1 MLLNDRLFGFVLT
14 SCPRGNRGC
23 DFKLLL
29 FCIYA
34 SVDEPPIMPI
44 LNCFPGVPWNQ
55 VISWRTRSC
64 FSFDSTVHLNVSR
77 PVTLS
82 MTDTTGFL
90 IIFGYL
96 PLRKKKKHG
105 SSDHLNFYI
114 SIFQY
119 IMQSNFTR
127 SIVETFGSPF
137 WIVQYFLSFLIW
149 FWIRFLSVG
158 KFQTKTDNPLKLWLF
173 L

>member
-1 MLLNDRLFGFVLT
+1 MRLQTVAVLHICLCWWATNNVYLELLSGSSLKPSDFMAYTFVLFFRFHCT
-14 SCPRGNRGC
+14 FECKPSSYPVNDWYNWIFDNLRIFT
-23 DFKLLL
+23 FK
-29 FCIYA
+29 
-34 SVDEPPIMPI
+34 
-44 LNCFPGVPWNQ
+44 
-55 VISWRTRSC
+55 T
-64 FSFDSTVHLNVSR
+64 
-77 PVTLS
+77 
-82 MTDTTGFL
+82 
-90 IIFGYL
+90 
-96 PLRKKKKHG
+96 KKYG

-127 SIVETFGSPF
+127 SIIETFGSTF
-137 WIVQYFLSFLIW
+137 WIVQYFLSFFIW